1 MNSRHALALE
11 RQALVARSASQR
23 SAIIEGTAPLLH
35 HAQRLDRIVGTV
47 RRHPLIAGLA
57 VTGVALLG
65 SRKLFDVATRLLTVY
80 MLVRPR

>member
-1 MNSRHALALE
+1 MNSRHALDLE
-11 RQALVARSASQR
+11 RQELVARSASQR
-23 SAIIEGTAPLLH
+23 SAILAGTQPLLQ

-47 RRHPLIAGLA
+47 RSHPLIAGLA

-80 MLVRPR
+80 MLVRRR